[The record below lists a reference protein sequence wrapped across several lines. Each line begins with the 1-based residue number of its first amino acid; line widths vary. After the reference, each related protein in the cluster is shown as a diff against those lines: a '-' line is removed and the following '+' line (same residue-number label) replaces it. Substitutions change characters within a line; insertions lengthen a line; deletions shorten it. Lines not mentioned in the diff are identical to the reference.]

1 MDDNY
6 IIVQCPHCKD
16 YILVFKKELNCKIF
30 RHGIFKDTMK
40 QIDPHLKKDECDRL
54 VSQNLIIGCGKPFQ
68 IIEDNGSFKTII
80 CDYI

>member
-6 IIVQCPHCKD
+6 IIIQCPHCKD

-30 RHGIFKDTMK
+30 RHGIYKDTMK
-40 QIDPHLKKDECDRL
+40 QINPHLKKDECDKL
-54 VSQNLIIGCGKPFQ
+54 INQNLIIGCGKPFQ
-68 IIEDNGSFKTII
+68 IIEENGSFKPII

>member
-6 IIVQCPHCKD
+6 IIIQCPHCKD

-30 RHGIFKDTMK
+30 RHGIYKDTMK
-40 QIDPHLKKDECDRL
+40 QINPHLKKDECDKL
-54 VSQNLIIGCGKPFQ
+54 INQNLIIGCGKPFQ
-68 IIEDNGSFKTII
+68 IIEENGSFKSII